1 MTELQYI
8 TDAKGQKTGVI
19 LPIEEYE
26 EMFARMHSGIDE
38 VDDPELLA
46 AMREV
51 SDSPEVSRE
60 QIFKIL
66 EREP

>member
-26 EMFARMHSGIDE
+26 ELFAQMHTEIEE

-46 AMREV
+46 AMLEV
-51 SDSPEVSRE
+51 ADSPEVSRE
-60 QIFKIL
+60 QIFEIL
-66 EREP
+66 ERES

>member
-26 EMFARMHSGIDE
+26 LFAQMHTEIEE

-46 AMREV
+46 AMLEV
-51 SDSPEVSRE
+51 ADSPEVSRE
-60 QIFKIL
+60 QIFEIL
-66 EREP
+66 ERES